1 MRRFAAAAFLLASLG
16 AAPAARADLQPGNWE
31 LTVSAT
37 LAGVGAMPSQTRT
50 QCLRAEDARDPS
62 RLFGGAGAGCSFS
75 NQRDT
80 GSDFSF
86 DVSCTGAVPV
96 SGSGRVHYS
105 ADTLDADMQLGGEA
119 NGNQFSTTS
128 HVSGHRLGPC
138 N

>member
-1 MRRFAAAAFLLASLG
+1 MRRSAAAFLLAPLL
-16 AAPAARADLQPGNWE
+16 AASPAAQADLQPGNWE

-37 LAGVGAMPSQTRT
+37 LAGVGAMPAQTRT

-62 RLFGGAGAGCSFS
+62 RVFGGAGAGCTFS

-96 SGSGRVHYS
+96 SGSGRMHYS
-105 ADTLDADMQLGGEA
+105 ADTLDADMQLGGDA
-119 NGNQFSTTS
+119 NGTKFSTSS